1 MVQRDAQL
9 QPSGRR
15 VGIGVRGL
23 GGRTGGCAACGY
35 RVCRHTPGG
44 RGRSRY
50 SEGRWPRGISL
61 EVVPQASAISV
72 ED

>member
-1 MVQRDAQL
+1 MCGAWGGALEDVQPA
-9 QPSGRR
+9 GN
-15 VGIGVRGL
+15 
-23 GGRTGGCAACGY
+23 
-35 RVCRHTPGG
+35 RVCRHTPRG

-50 SEGRWPRGISL
+50 SEGRWPRGILL